1 MIVLSFNNPYKSND
15 DEKISQIIIMSL
27 KHIVTGTYVMHKK
40 KTFGRRCQST
50 QSLNRYLQ
58 LTRLVSYFQSL
69 PLKKFLIQGNII

>member
-40 KTFGRRCQST
+40 KHLVGDVSQLNLLIDICT
-50 QSLNRYLQ
+50 SLD
-58 LTRLVSYFQSL
+58 
-69 PLKKFLIQGNII
+69 